1 MKTLLGTTL
10 GVMSVTACH
19 RADNVKVA
27 PVTPSLLAPNPEQ
40 VTPIVNGQEIRKRS
54 SLSRSVVA
62 IVSERNEGQALCTGT
77 LITQDAVLTA
87 AHCVDEDPHS
97 IRIGFSND
105 LKSGGGQIFRDVIR
119 FSQHPK
125 WKTHPDTGLGDVAI
139 LMFAGGIPD
148 GFEVATLAPKSFAL
162 DLGTQVFFLGY
173 GVTNG
178 TTHEGAG
185 VLRETTSQVTEL
197 ISSTQVQT
205 DGQQASVCFG
215 DSGGPA
221 FVFWNRQWVQW
232 GIASSVLTES
242 CNSASVHTTVMSYV
256 TWMNRTLDKMRAEH
270 SLSQNTPIGFIS
282 SPEE

>member
-1 MKTLLGTTL
+1 MRLNITPQYPQSSRPGKLVKTLLGTLFLAT
-10 GVMSVTACH
+10 SVAACH

-27 PVTPSLLAPNPEQ
+27 PVTPSLSAPNPEQ

-62 IVSERNEGQALCTGT
+62 IVSDRNEGQALCTGT

-97 IRIGFSND
+97 IRIGFSNN
-105 LKSGGGQIFRDVIR
+105 LKDGRGQIFRDVTH

-125 WKTHPDTGLGDVAI
+125 WKSHPDTGLGDVAI
-139 LMFAGGIPD
+139 LMFAGGVPD
-148 GFEVATLAPKSFAL
+148 GFEVATLAPKTVELAV
-162 DLGTQVFFLGY
+162 GTQVFFLGY

-185 VLRETTSQVTEL
+185 VLRETTSQVTKVV
-197 ISSTQVQT
+197 SSTQVQT
-205 DGQQASVCFG
+205 DGQEASVCFG

-221 FVFWNRQWVQW
+221 FVFWNKQWVQW
-232 GIASSVLTES
+232 GIASSVLTEA
-242 CNSASVHTTVMSYV
+242 CNSASVAS
-256 TWMNRTLDKMRAEH
+256 
-270 SLSQNTPIGFIS
+270 FS
-282 SPEE
+282 STCPFS